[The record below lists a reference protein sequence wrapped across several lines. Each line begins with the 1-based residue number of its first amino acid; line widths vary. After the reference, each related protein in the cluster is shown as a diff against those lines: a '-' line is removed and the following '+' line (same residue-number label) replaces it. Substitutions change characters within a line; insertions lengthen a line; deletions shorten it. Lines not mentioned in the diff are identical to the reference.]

1 MKARVFL
8 AQALDNT
15 LQDHVQSAEGS
26 CELTTQER
34 AQAVASV
41 SAISSAGSVLFSRDG
56 VKLFARGN
64 FAVLQVIAEERDQQG
79 RLAPVV
85 CSLEHTPNAGSVEEL
100 WQAMERFA
108 ESIGRSF
115 SACRRQAALEA
126 LNLFAK
132 KPVARGCL
140 GLFLPV
146 VAIGGIAFLLSQ
158 IVRVNKSR

>member
-1 MKARVFL
+1 MKAKIFF

-15 LQDHVQSAEGS
+15 SQDHVQIGEGHGALS
-26 CELTTQER
+26 TLGRE
-34 AQAVASV
+34 QAVASV

-56 VKLFARGN
+56 VKLFAKGN
-64 FAVLQVIAEERDQQG
+64 FAVLQVITEERDRQG
-79 RLAPVV
+79 RLAPVA
-85 CSLEHTPNAGSVEEL
+85 CSLEHDLDGGSADEV

-115 SACRRQAALEA
+115 SASTRQAALES

-140 GLFLPV
+140 GLFLPA
-146 VAIGGIAFLLSQ
+146 VAIGGLAFLLSR
-158 IVRVNKSR
+158 IVRVKKL